1 MYYDL
6 SVTSSLPKKT
16 AKTAT
21 MPWSSQSNYGSLEN
35 GEEQEGKKNP
45 PDEVSMMI
53 AMFAAFLLWLIGVAL
68 FAMILVMILDEK
80 FI

>member
-1 MYYDL
+1 
-6 SVTSSLPKKT
+6 
-16 AKTAT
+16 

-35 GEEQEGKKNP
+35 GEEQEGKKTP

-53 AMFAAFLLWLIGVAL
+53 AMFAAFFLWLIGVAL

>member
-1 MYYDL
+1 M
-6 SVTSSLPKKT
+6 
-16 AKTAT
+16 
-21 MPWSSQSNYGSLEN
+21 
-35 GEEQEGKKNP
+35 EEQESKKNP

-53 AMFAAFLLWLIGVAL
+53 AMFAAFFLWLIGVAL

>member
-1 MYYDL
+1 
-6 SVTSSLPKKT
+6 
-16 AKTAT
+16 

-53 AMFAAFLLWLIGVAL
+53 AMFAAFFLWLIGVAL

>member
-1 MYYDL
+1 
-6 SVTSSLPKKT
+6 
-16 AKTAT
+16 

-35 GEEQEGKKNP
+35 GEDQEGKKNP

-53 AMFAAFLLWLIGVAL
+53 AMFAAFFLWLIGVAL

>member
-1 MYYDL
+1 
-6 SVTSSLPKKT
+6 
-16 AKTAT
+16 
-21 MPWSSQSNYGSLEN
+21 MPWSSQSNYGSLET

-53 AMFAAFLLWLIGVAL
+53 AMFAAFFLWLIGVAI

>member
-1 MYYDL
+1 
-6 SVTSSLPKKT
+6 
-16 AKTAT
+16 

-35 GEEQEGKKNP
+35 GEGQESKKNP
-45 PDEVSMMI
+45 PDEASMMI

>member
-1 MYYDL
+1 
-6 SVTSSLPKKT
+6 
-16 AKTAT
+16 
-21 MPWSSQSNYGSLEN
+21 MPWSIQANYGSLEN
-35 GEEQEGKKNP
+35 GEDRESRKNP

-53 AMFAAFLLWLIGVAL
+53 AMFAAFVLWLIGVAL

>member
-1 MYYDL
+1 
-6 SVTSSLPKKT
+6 
-16 AKTAT
+16 

>member
-1 MYYDL
+1 
-6 SVTSSLPKKT
+6 
-16 AKTAT
+16 
-21 MPWSSQSNYGSLEN
+21 MPWSSQSSYGSLEN
-35 GEEQEGKKNP
+35 GEGQERSKKNP

-53 AMFAAFLLWLIGVAL
+53 AMFAAFFLWLIGVAL

>member
-1 MYYDL
+1 
-6 SVTSSLPKKT
+6 
-16 AKTAT
+16 

-35 GEEQEGKKNP
+35 GEDQESQKNP

-53 AMFAAFLLWLIGVAL
+53 AMFAAFFLWLIGVAL

>member
-1 MYYDL
+1 
-6 SVTSSLPKKT
+6 
-16 AKTAT
+16 
-21 MPWSSQSNYGSLEN
+21 MPWSSQANYGTLEN
-35 GEEQEGKKNP
+35 GVDQERSKKNP